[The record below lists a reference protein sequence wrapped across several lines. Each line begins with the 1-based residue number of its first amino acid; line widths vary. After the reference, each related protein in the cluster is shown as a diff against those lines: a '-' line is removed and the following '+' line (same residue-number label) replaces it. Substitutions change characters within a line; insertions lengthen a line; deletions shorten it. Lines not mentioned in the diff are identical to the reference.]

1 MKKKLQTIGITIVS
15 LGLMLTTGCVNPDGS
30 QNNTASGALIGGL
43 AGAFVGAAS
52 SGRHAGQNALIGAA
66 IGAASG
72 AVIGS
77 IMDAQ
82 QRERLRQQSPQTY
95 ATVQRNEQLAA
106 QPPPPAAT
114 AAPAASQSAPPA
126 NAPTPLKVQDITALT
141 AAGVKPDAIIQ
152 AIKES
157 NPQAYSAADIATA
170 QQANPPVDPTV
181 IAFMRNPTT

>member
-1 MKKKLQTIGITIVS
+1 MKKKLQSLGITIVA
-15 LGLMLTTGCVNPDGS
+15 LGLMLTTGCVNPDGT

-77 IMDAQ
+77 IMDSQ

-95 ATVQRNEQLAA
+95 ATVQRNEQLAS
-106 QPPPPAAT
+106 QPPPAA
-114 AAPAASQSAPPA
+114 APAAASQSAPPA

-157 NPQAYSAADIATA
+157 NPQAYSAADIAAA